1 MSTTIDVAFVKQ
13 FEREV
18 HLAYQ
23 RWSSIVRGTI
33 RTVSGVK
40 GESTTF
46 QKIGQGSSAKKTR
59 HGQIP
64 VMNLEH
70 TNVICTLE
78 DYYTGEWIDKLDLLK
93 INHDER
99 EAVTRSSAAAQ
110 GRTTDQIILNAMDDA
125 TNSTAITLSSAASIR
140 NSFLEAIKALKTRD
154 VPMDGQVWGL
164 MPPSLEAALMTIDPF
179 ANADYVGPELPYKGA
194 GMGKVRTWL
203 NVHWQTH
210 TGLPLA
216 TNTRTGF
223 IYHRSAV
230 GHAIGQD
237 IQTDIDWHNDH
248 ASWFVATS
256 LSMGAVLIDN
266 NGVQELTI
274 DESTALPTS

>member
-1 MSTTIDVAFVKQ
+1 MSTTIDQAFVRQ

-23 RWSSIVRGTI
+23 RKGSVIRGTI
-33 RTVSGVK
+33 RTVSGVT
-40 GESTTF
+40 GNQTTF
-46 QKIGQGSSAKKTR
+46 QKVASGSSSQKTR

-64 VMNLEH
+64 VMNLDH
-70 TNVICTLE
+70 SSVTCTLE
-78 DYYTGEWIDKLDLLK
+78 DWYTGEWIDKLDLLK

-99 EAVTRSSAAAQ
+99 GVVTESAAAAQ
-110 GRTTDQIILNAMDDA
+110 GRRTDQIIVDAMDDA
-125 TNSTAITLSSAASIR
+125 TNTTAITLTNAATVR
-140 NSFLEAIKALKTRD
+140 NCLLEAIEDLKERD
-154 VPMDGQVWGL
+154 VPFDGNVWGL
-164 MPPSLEAALMTIDPF
+164 MSPSMESALMTLDQF
-179 ANADYVGPELPYKGA
+179 TDADYVGPDLPYKNP
-194 GMGKVRTWL
+194 GMGRVRSWL
-203 NVHWQTH
+203 GVNWMCF

-237 IQTDIDWHNDH
+237 VQSDITWQGTH
-248 ASWFVATS
+248 AAWFAATS